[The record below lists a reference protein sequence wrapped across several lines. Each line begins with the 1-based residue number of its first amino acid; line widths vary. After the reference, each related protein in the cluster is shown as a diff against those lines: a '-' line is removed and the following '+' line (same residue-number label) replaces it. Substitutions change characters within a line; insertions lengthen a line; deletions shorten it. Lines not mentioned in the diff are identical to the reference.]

1 MTERRGPA
9 QARLNT
15 APSNSVMV
23 DGIQRSRR
31 VSEVEYVRQYF
42 TENARAW
49 LSSAY
54 RSEQVPRAY
63 PVGAERVAIALDIVG
78 RSVD

>member
-1 MTERRGPA
+1 M
-9 QARLNT
+9 
-15 APSNSVMV
+15 
-23 DGIQRSRR
+23 
-31 VSEVEYVRQYF
+31 SEVEYVRQYF